1 MKSFRFEVAPKAIF
15 TSFLW
20 LLPSGITFPRYV
32 FVTIH
37 SLACSRPF
45 RFPFARGKLSTV
57 RSTGVCSSTLL
68 NRAIT
73 HVHVCAYHSPLRGF
87 LGVGRCEKRSLLNDS
102 VAFSY
107 PEFHTH
113 THTQRATRQ
122 AVHNEMD
129 SDQMLFIICVY
140 SARLYDPFCREVQKT
155 GLKDEGSL
163 NYFPLLYRD
172 AWGTVGKTAVDDVGG
187 DTHLI

>member
-1 MKSFRFEVAPKAIF
+1 MCV
-15 TSFLW
+15 L
-20 LLPSGITFPRYV
+20 ITPRSV
-32 FVTIH
+32 
-37 SLACSRPF
+37 
-45 RFPFARGKLSTV
+45 
-57 RSTGVCSSTLL
+57 
-68 NRAIT
+68 
-73 HVHVCAYHSPLRGF
+73 LR
-87 LGVGRCEKRSLLNDS
+87 GVGRCEKRSLLNDS

-113 THTQRATRQ
+113 TYRVTRQ
-122 AVHNEMD
+122 AVHNAMD

-140 SARLYDPFCREVQKT
+140 SALLYDPFYREVQKT